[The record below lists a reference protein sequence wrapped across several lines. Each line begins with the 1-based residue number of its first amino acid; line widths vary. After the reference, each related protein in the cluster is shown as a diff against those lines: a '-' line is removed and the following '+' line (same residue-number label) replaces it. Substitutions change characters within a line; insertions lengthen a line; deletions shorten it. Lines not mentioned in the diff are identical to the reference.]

1 MENFNKLASLN
12 NLNGDQ
18 EDTLFIRR
26 NQLQMLKTGMRVTA
40 ATTLEGI
47 KTTLRPKFKIG
58 DIQKEMN
65 SDYSS
70 LLYSFEGKA
79 QEALAQRISQSA
91 QQLINTEKDGESFVN
106 GFKTR

>member
-18 EDTLFIRR
+18 EDTLLIRH

-40 ATTLEGI
+40 ATKLESI
-47 KTTLRPKFKIG
+47 KTTLRPKFKVD

-65 SDYSS
+65 SLYSS

-79 QEALAQRISQSA
+79 QQALAQRISQSA
-91 QQLINTEKDGESFVN
+91 QQLINTEQDGESFVN